1 MSAVKKIAVIGTGYV
16 GLVSGTCFAEIGNK
30 VACCDIDESKIRSLK
45 NGVIPIYEPG
55 LADLV
60 EKNVLDRR
68 LSFTNDI
75 PSAIRA
81 SDIIYIAV
89 GTPMSKTGEADL
101 TYVKAA
107 AKTIGEHLN
116 GYKVI
121 VNKSTVPVGTGKLVQ
136 SIVQKASKGRYSFD
150 VVSNPEFLREG
161 SAIHDTMNME
171 RAVIGSTS
179 HKAAAI
185 IEELHQPFRTPVI
198 KTNLESAEMIKY
210 AANAFLATKIS
221 FINDIA
227 NICERVGAD
236 VSKVAD
242 GVGLDSRIGKK
253 FLKAGIGFGGS
264 CFPKDTTALLQIA
277 KTAGYPFK
285 LIEAVIETNEK
296 QRVHIVDKL
305 LTVMGS
311 IKGRTI
317 SVLGLAFKP
326 NTNDVRSAPALD
338 IIPMLQ
344 QLGAHVKAYDPIAIP
359 EASAVLG
366 DQAEYYT
373 DVYEAIEDTDACLVL
388 TDWPEVKEMEL
399 VKVKTL
405 LRQPIII
412 DGRNLFSLEEMQAAG
427 YIYHSIGRP
436 AVRGTETSARY
447 FPGLPLEEVV
457 KDLGS
462 VNL

>member
-1 MSAVKKIAVIGTGYV
+1 MVVKKIAVIGTGYV

-30 VACCDIDESKIRSLK
+30 VVCCDIDESKIRSLK

-60 EKNVLDRR
+60 EKNVQEQR
-68 LSFTNDI
+68 LSFTNEI
-75 PSAIRA
+75 PSAVKEA
-81 SDIIYIAV
+81 DIIYIAV

-121 VNKSTVPVGTGKLVQ
+121 VNKSTVPVGTGKLVH
-136 SIVQKASKGRYSFD
+136 SIIQKASKGKCPFD

-171 RAVIGSTS
+171 RAVIGATS
-179 HKAAAI
+179 NKAASI
-185 IEELHQPFRTPVI
+185 IEDLHQPFHTPIV

-236 VSKVAD
+236 VSKVSD
-242 GVGLDSRIGKK
+242 GVGLDSRIGRK

-277 KTAGYPFK
+277 KSAGYPFK

-296 QRVHIVDKL
+296 QRIHIVDKL
-305 LTVMGS
+305 LNVMGDL
-311 IKGRTI
+311 KGRTI

-326 NTNDVRSAPALD
+326 HTNDVRSAPALD
-338 IIPMLQ
+338 VIPLLQ
-344 QLGAHVKAYDPIAIP
+344 QLGACVKAYDPIAIP
-359 EASAVLG
+359 EASSILG
-366 DQAEYYT
+366 EQIEYSTNLY
-373 DVYEAIEDTDACLVL
+373 DAISDTDACLIL

-399 VKVKTL
+399 VKAKTL
-405 LRQPIII
+405 LKQPIII
-412 DGRNLFSLEEMQAAG
+412 DGRNLFSLEEMRAAG

-436 AVRGTETSARY
+436 SVQGSESLDHY
-447 FPGLPLEEVV
+447 FPACPIEEMA
-457 KDLGS
+457 KEFRS
-462 VNL
+462 VNI

>member
-1 MSAVKKIAVIGTGYV
+1 MKKIAVIGTGYV

-30 VACCDIDESKIRSLK
+30 VVCCDIDESKIRSLK

-60 EKNVLDRR
+60 EKNVQEQR
-68 LSFTNDI
+68 LSFTNEI
-75 PSAIRA
+75 PSAVKEA
-81 SDIIYIAV
+81 DIIYIAV

-121 VNKSTVPVGTGKLVQ
+121 VNKSTVPVGTGKLVH
-136 SIVQKASKGRYSFD
+136 SIIQKASKGKCPFD

-171 RAVIGSTS
+171 RAVIGATS
-179 HKAAAI
+179 NKAASI
-185 IEELHQPFRTPVI
+185 IEDLHQPFHTPII

-236 VSKVAD
+236 VSKVSD
-242 GVGLDSRIGKK
+242 GVGLDSRIGRK

-277 KTAGYPFK
+277 KSAGYPFK

-305 LTVMGS
+305 LNVMGDL
-311 IKGRTI
+311 KGRTI

-326 NTNDVRSAPALD
+326 HTNDVRSAPALD
-338 IIPMLQ
+338 VIPLLQ
-344 QLGAHVKAYDPIAIP
+344 QLGACVKAYDPIAIP
-359 EASAVLG
+359 EASSILG
-366 DQAEYYT
+366 EQIEYSTNLY
-373 DVYEAIEDTDACLVL
+373 DAISDTDACLIL

-399 VKVKTL
+399 VKAKTL
-405 LRQPIII
+405 LKQPIII
-412 DGRNLFSLEEMQAAG
+412 DGRNLFSLEEMRAAG

-436 AVRGTETSARY
+436 SVQGSESLDHY
-447 FPGLPLEEVV
+447 FPACLIEEMA
-457 KDLGS
+457 KEFRS
-462 VNL
+462 VNI